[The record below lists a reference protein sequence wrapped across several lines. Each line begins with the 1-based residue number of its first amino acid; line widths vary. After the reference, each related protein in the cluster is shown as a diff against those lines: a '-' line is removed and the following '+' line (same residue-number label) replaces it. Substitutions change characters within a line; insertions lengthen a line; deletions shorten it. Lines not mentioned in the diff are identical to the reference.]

1 MKKIKILN
9 FNELFQF
16 QNIVLMVIISGI
28 FGCSYNETL
37 YSNLTKYKN
46 SLEFEYDSEIITEKK
61 NVLIS
66 VNNVEFKKSAM
77 IDSTYIV
84 EQSLPIIYYDWEK
97 YNCFIGKDLI
107 IEDVPSFVHNNL
119 LEMIK
124 RSAIFLTDYPD
135 SNINFNMNEYQL
147 DITIN
152 ELNVNGEFVFMGEQ
166 RHVAYPAVAECQL
179 TMNLTHNGSLVYTR
193 EVVQKGFTEEIQK
206 RKYHNLKRFNSSDL
220 QEQYATN
227 MVKALSTAIKNSIS
241 EVIHNINIYLQ
252 QNESD
257 LITIKEIS
265 VQDIQQKLYEQKIK
279 QFPSDFLI
287 FNINESTTINGK
299 LVSFDQNN
307 FYVENEKTLYT
318 IKRKSII
325 SITDKNLKIVT
336 ENKLTQKDFQRI
348 NYNKYSEFKEIE

>member
-1 MKKIKILN
+1 MKVNKILKV
-9 FNELFQF
+9 NELFKF
-16 QNIVLMVIISGI
+16 QNIVLIIIISGV

-46 SLEFEYDSEIITEKK
+46 TLEFEYDSEIITEKK

-66 VNNVEFKKSAM
+66 VNNIEFSKSAM

-97 YNCFIGKDLI
+97 YNCFIGEDLI
-107 IEDVPSFVHNNL
+107 IEEIPTFVHNNL
-119 LEMIK
+119 LEMIN

-135 SNINFNMNEYQL
+135 SNTNFNMNKYQL

-152 ELNVNGEFVFMGEQ
+152 ELKVNGEFIFMGEQ
-166 RHVAYPAVAECQL
+166 THIAYPAVAECQL
-179 TMNLTHNGSLVYTR
+179 TMTLTNNGNLVYTKR
-193 EVVQKGFTEEIQK
+193 VIQKGFTKEKKKGKNQ
-206 RKYHNLKRFNSSDL
+206 NFKRFSSSDL
-220 QEQYATN
+220 QEEYATN
-227 MVKALSTAIKNSIS
+227 MVTALSTAIKNAIS
-241 EVIHNINIYLQ
+241 EIIHNINVYIQ
-252 QNESD
+252 QNEND

-265 VQDIQQKLYEQKIK
+265 VQNIRQKQYEKKISK
-279 QFPSDFLI
+279 LPSGFLI
-287 FNINESTTINGK
+287 FSINENTVINGK
-299 LVSFDQNN
+299 LVNIDQNN

-325 SITDKNLKIVT
+325 SITDRNLIIVT
-336 ENKLTQKDFQRI
+336 EDDLLKNEFHRI